1 VPLSYT
7 HLDGL
12 IKVVGLDRHGAVYSS
27 QLWIEEGVLEL
38 LSSLAA
44 TTDGGYLAATQA
56 GHSRVAAVSAGRV
69 DWLSY
74 RTDRFQLVRTLP
86 IPEGLAAAVACF
98 PSMAPE
104 EILVV
109 LADGF
114 VARIEPPR
122 RPTASG
128 HKF

>member
-1 VPLSYT
+1 LSYT
-7 HLDGL
+7 FLDGL
-12 IKVVGLDRHGAVYSS
+12 IKVVGLDGHGAVYSS
-27 QLWIEEGVLEL
+27 QLWLEDGGL
-38 LSSLAA
+38 EVLSSLVA
-44 TTDGGYLAATQA
+44 TTDGGYLAATQS

-74 RTDRFQLVRTLP
+74 RTDRFQVVRTR
-86 IPEGLAAAVACF
+86 PEPRLATAVACF

-104 EILVV
+104 EVIVV

-122 RPTASG
+122 RVLASDPRS
-128 HKF
+128 